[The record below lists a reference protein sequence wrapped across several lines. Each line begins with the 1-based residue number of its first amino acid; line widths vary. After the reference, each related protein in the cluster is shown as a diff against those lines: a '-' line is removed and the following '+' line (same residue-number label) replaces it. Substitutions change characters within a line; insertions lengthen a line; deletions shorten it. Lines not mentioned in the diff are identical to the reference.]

1 MEYYHLNMSDYINM
15 RFDFYTPSEISN
27 ILGERLKTQR
37 LALNL
42 TQAAAADKV
51 GIGVSTV
58 ARIESG
64 QGCTLDNVIRLAIAL
79 GMINH
84 FSELFD
90 IKPTNIEE
98 LIAKKNPRLWASNK
112 GSE

>member
-1 MEYYHLNMSDYINM
+1 MTI
-15 RFDFYTPSEISN
+15 RFDFYTPSEISK

-37 LALNL
+37 LTLNL
-42 TQAAAADKV
+42 TQAALAEKA

-64 QGCTLDNVIRLAIAL
+64 QGGTLDNVIRLAIAL

-90 IKPTNIEE
+90 IKPTNIKDI
-98 LIAKKNPRLWASNK
+98 IAKQNPRLRASNK

>member
-1 MEYYHLNMSDYINM
+1 MNV
-15 RFDFYTPSEISN
+15 RFDFYTPSEISE
-27 ILGERLKTQR
+27 ILGERLKSQR
-37 LALNL
+37 LLLNL
-42 TQAAAADKV
+42 TQATLAERS

-64 QGCTLDNVIRLAIAL
+64 QGGTLDNVIRLAIAL

-90 IKPTNIEE
+90 VAPADIKDI
-98 LIAKKNPRLWASNK
+98 IAKQNPRLRASNK
-112 GSE
+112 SSE

>member
-1 MEYYHLNMSDYINM
+1 MINYNSM
-15 RFDFYTPSEISN
+15 RFDFYTPSEIAN

-42 TQAAAADKV
+42 TQAAGAEKA

-58 ARIESG
+58 ARIEAG
-64 QGCTLDNVIRLAIAL
+64 QGGTLDNVIRLAIAL

-84 FSELFD
+84 FAELFD
-90 IKPTNIEE
+90 IKPSNIEDI
-98 LIAKKNPRLWASNK
+98 IAKQNPRLRASNK
-112 GSE
+112 ASE

>member
-1 MEYYHLNMSDYINM
+1 M
-15 RFDFYTPSEISN
+15 RFDFYTPTEISG

-42 TQAAAADKV
+42 TQAAIAEKA

-64 QGCTLDNVIRLAIAL
+64 QGGTLDNIIRIAIAL

-84 FSELFD
+84 FSQLFEVAPSS
-90 IKPTNIEE
+90 IENI
-98 LIAKKNPRLWASNK
+98 IAKQNPRLRASNK
-112 GSE
+112 SDE

>member
-1 MEYYHLNMSDYINM
+1 MV
-15 RFDFYTPSEISN
+15 RFDFYTPTEISQ

-37 LALNL
+37 LSLNL
-42 TQAAAADKV
+42 TQTAIAEKA

-64 QGCTLDNVIRLAIAL
+64 QGGTLDNLIRLAIAL

-84 FSELFD
+84 FAQLFEVTPSSIED
-90 IKPTNIEE
+90 I
-98 LIAKKNPRLWASNK
+98 IAKQNPRLRASNK
-112 GSE
+112 NGE

>member
-1 MEYYHLNMSDYINM
+1 MNI
-15 RFDFYTPSEISN
+15 RFDFYTPSEIAAV
-27 ILGERLKTQR
+27 LGERLKTQR

-42 TQAAAADKV
+42 TQAALADKA

-64 QGCTLDNVIRLAIAL
+64 QGGTLDNVIQLAIAL

-84 FSELFD
+84 FAQLFENT
-90 IKPTNIEE
+90 PSNIEDI
-98 LIAKKNPRLWASNK
+98 IAKQNPRLRASNK
-112 GSE
+112 SGE